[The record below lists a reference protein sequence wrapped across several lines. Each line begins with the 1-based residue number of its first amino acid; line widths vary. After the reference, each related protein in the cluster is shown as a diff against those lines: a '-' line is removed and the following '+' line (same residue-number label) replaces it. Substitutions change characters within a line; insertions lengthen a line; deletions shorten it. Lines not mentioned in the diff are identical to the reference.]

1 MATVSYI
8 KVIVPLRLEWEPLYS
23 YEYDGISSFPLA
35 EGTRVTVPVASR
47 TYVAVVSCA
56 DAGEEAR
63 KVGLDR
69 IRPILGIAQGLEP
82 VTMQEIALWRRV
94 ASYYLCTVGE
104 VYKAAYPVSK
114 VTQEET
120 RARVTALRKSR
131 LEKEKARLE
140 SELEKL
146 RMRLSAKETAL
157 SRARK
162 DSVKVSLDEARGRLL
177 AKIGSHEEELSRV
190 LSALSRPDEGGEE
203 LNRLSPVLSELSEA
217 QMKAL
222 NEVREL
228 MSSGKP
234 VLLHGVTGSGKTEIY
249 LRLAAECLRSGRSVL
264 YLVPEIAL
272 SRQLEER
279 VRAAIGQSL
288 LVFHSAESQLSRYET
303 AEAMRGGSY
312 LVLGTRSAIFLPHRN
327 LGLIVIDEEHDTS
340 YKQDS
345 PAPRYN
351 ARETAVMLGMVH
363 SSRIILGSATP
374 SLESLYNCKVGRFGY
389 VSLKQRYFGAL
400 PSDVEV
406 IDTIAER
413 RKRGMVG
420 LFSRKLISLIGD
432 CLERKRQVLLL
443 RERRSFAPA
452 VQCGECGEIVRC
464 RRCNVPLSLHHR
476 ADGTA
481 KLVCHYCG
489 RVYEYAGTCSS
500 CGGTLIPLGS
510 GTQKVEEEASALFP
524 GARIARLDGDTA
536 KDRKYA
542 TEVIRGFSKGDIDIL
557 IGTQIVAKGF
567 DFSGLELV
575 AVIGADSIL
584 GQEDYRADEK
594 SLQLLEQL
602 RGRCGRRSQK
612 GLFVIQTSQPSH
624 PVYRTLEG
632 EMNHE
637 EMADGLLGERKLFG
651 YPPYSRVVGIIVKD
665 SNARRADLM
674 AAELVSAL
682 RCSGMTSATSLVGPY
697 SPSVD
702 KVSGQNIRCARILLP
717 KDRDLTANKAVILQ
731 TVNNFEKERKYL
743 GHISLDV
750 DPV

>member
-120 RARVTALRKSR
+120 RARVAASRKSR

-146 RMRLSAKETAL
+146 RLRLSAKETAL

-190 LSALSRPDEGGEE
+190 LSALSRPDEGGAE

-264 YLVPEIAL
+264 YLVPEIAPADAL
-272 SRQLEER
+272 P
-279 VRAAIGQSL
+279 AA
-288 LVFHSAESQLSRYET
+288 
-303 AEAMRGGSY
+303 SY
-312 LVLGTRSAIFLPHRN
+312 QGPGTRSAIFLPHRN

-413 RKRGMVG
+413 RKRGIVG
-420 LFSRKLISLIGD
+420 LFTRKLIS
-432 CLERKRQVLLL
+432 
-443 RERRSFAPA
+443 
-452 VQCGECGEIVRC
+452 
-464 RRCNVPLSLHHR
+464 
-476 ADGTA
+476 
-481 KLVCHYCG
+481 
-489 RVYEYAGTCSS
+489 
-500 CGGTLIPLGS
+500 
-510 GTQKVEEEASALFP
+510 
-524 GARIARLDGDTA
+524 
-536 KDRKYA
+536 
-542 TEVIRGFSKGDIDIL
+542 
-557 IGTQIVAKGF
+557 
-567 DFSGLELV
+567 
-575 AVIGADSIL
+575 
-584 GQEDYRADEK
+584 
-594 SLQLLEQL
+594 
-602 RGRCGRRSQK
+602 
-612 GLFVIQTSQPSH
+612 
-624 PVYRTLEG
+624 
-632 EMNHE
+632 
-637 EMADGLLGERKLFG
+637 
-651 YPPYSRVVGIIVKD
+651 
-665 SNARRADLM
+665 
-674 AAELVSAL
+674 
-682 RCSGMTSATSLVGPY
+682 
-697 SPSVD
+697 
-702 KVSGQNIRCARILLP
+702 
-717 KDRDLTANKAVILQ
+717 
-731 TVNNFEKERKYL
+731 
-743 GHISLDV
+743 
-750 DPV
+750 

>member
-1 MATVSYI
+1 MNM
-8 KVIVPLRLEWEPLYS
+8 P
-23 YEYDGISSFPLA
+23 
-35 EGTRVTVPVASR
+35 
-47 TYVAVVSCA
+47 
-56 DAGEEAR
+56 
-63 KVGLDR
+63 
-69 IRPILGIAQGLEP
+69 
-82 VTMQEIALWRRV
+82 
-94 ASYYLCTVGE
+94 
-104 VYKAAYPVSK
+104 
-114 VTQEET
+114 
-120 RARVTALRKSR
+120 
-131 LEKEKARLE
+131 
-140 SELEKL
+140 
-146 RMRLSAKETAL
+146 
-157 SRARK
+157 
-162 DSVKVSLDEARGRLL
+162 
-177 AKIGSHEEELSRV
+177 
-190 LSALSRPDEGGEE
+190 
-203 LNRLSPVLSELSEA
+203 
-217 QMKAL
+217 
-222 NEVREL
+222 
-228 MSSGKP
+228 
-234 VLLHGVTGSGKTEIY
+234 
-249 LRLAAECLRSGRSVL
+249 
-264 YLVPEIAL
+264 
-272 SRQLEER
+272 
-279 VRAAIGQSL
+279 
-288 LVFHSAESQLSRYET
+288 
-303 AEAMRGGSY
+303 
-312 LVLGTRSAIFLPHRN
+312 
-327 LGLIVIDEEHDTS
+327 
-340 YKQDS
+340 
-345 PAPRYN
+345 
-351 ARETAVMLGMVH
+351 
-363 SSRIILGSATP
+363 
-374 SLESLYNCKVGRFGY
+374 
-389 VSLKQRYFGAL
+389 
-400 PSDVEV
+400 
-406 IDTIAER
+406 
-413 RKRGMVG
+413 
-420 LFSRKLISLIGD
+420 
-432 CLERKRQVLLL
+432 
-443 RERRSFAPA
+443 
-452 VQCGECGEIVRC
+452 
-464 RRCNVPLSLHHR
+464 
-476 ADGTA
+476 
-481 KLVCHYCG
+481 
-489 RVYEYAGTCSS
+489 
-500 CGGTLIPLGS
+500 GGTLIPLGS
-510 GTQKVEEEASALFP
+510 GTQKVEEEAAALFP